1 MPISA
6 MRTST
11 GGITRNLLYL
21 GDVID
26 FSLHGITV
34 HLERPDPPRLARA
47 LGLLIEEIN
56 LKQPRLCGDGRPI
69 TYVLESRS
77 N

>member
-34 HLERPDPPRLARA
+34 HLDRPDPLISH
-47 LGLLIEEIN
+47 GLSGSSW
-56 LKQPRLCGDGRPI
+56 K
-69 TYVLESRS
+69 S
-77 N
+77 